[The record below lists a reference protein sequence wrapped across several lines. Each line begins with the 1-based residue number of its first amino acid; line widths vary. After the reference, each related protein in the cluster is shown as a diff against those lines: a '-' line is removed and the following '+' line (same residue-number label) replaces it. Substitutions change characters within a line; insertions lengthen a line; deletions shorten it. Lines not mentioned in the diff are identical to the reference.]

1 MMDNQ
6 YVDFHDEGYW
16 IRGTRISLDSIVYA
30 FRDGYSPE
38 TISRDCFPDL
48 SLEEVYG
55 AVTYYLSHQAEIDAY
70 LLRQKEKA
78 EQLRQQLQAADPEW
92 YARLAKA
99 RQELFQSSMA

>member
-1 MMDNQ
+1 MDNQ

-55 AVTYYLSHQAEIDAY
+55 AVAYYLGNKTTIDRY
-70 LLRQKEKA
+70 LLEQKEKA
-78 EQLRQQLQAADPEW
+78 EQLRQQLQAAEPEW
-92 YARLAKA
+92 YAKMAKA
-99 RQELFQSSMA
+99 RQELSQPSLV